1 MFFLPSTLHLLIPCG
16 HRNSSSFQEGRRG
29 QKGVR
34 SGRNYPDIWGYQ
46 MNSIRL
52 PYNVLYGYIY
62 IDHCVIC
69 IIMSIFEMAIMHLSH
84 VALEFP
90 NEYLGVAIVP
100 TTMLVPGGQKTK
112 AASDTLWYEWKMI
125 HLQLI
130 SYDLPKKNP
139 WPCSMAM
146 LDYQM
151 VFIAMLGVNFG

>member
-1 MFFLPSTLHLLIPCG
+1 
-16 HRNSSSFQEGRRG
+16 
-29 QKGVR
+29 
-34 SGRNYPDIWGYQ
+34 
-46 MNSIRL
+46 
-52 PYNVLYGYIY
+52 
-62 IDHCVIC
+62 
-69 IIMSIFEMAIMHLSH
+69 MSIFEMAIMHLSH